1 MKNKY
6 FLLVCFVICQLTLVA
21 QSAEQVKIDSLR
33 KLLPTLK
40 DSVRVDCLIKL
51 AAEYWQLNRKTDSS
65 YHYSV
70 QAKKEAVKIGY
81 QYGQAMS
88 LLQMAD
94 YEIFRK
100 NNLTLAQNY
109 IDESIRIGEKI
120 KNNKVIGRAYLQ
132 QLEILSAKGEKNE
145 LYRSYLKKAQEHFIK
160 AGDNEGELEATT
172 WLCMGYNAEGKYE
185 EGFDYCER
193 CVELSKFITPKSSSW
208 QHELVQWSFVNM
220 SDIYKDVGDFR
231 TALEYLKQCNQYSST
246 NKLSWDMDISLSDMY
261 CQLGQY
267 DSALYYWKQWEKD
280 YNSYAQGHQAYGNN
294 VLGNIYLKMKQ
305 YDKALNLFEQSN
317 ATFKKGINKIPL
329 SGSFISTSKAYVGK
343 KNWNIALKYATD
355 GFTLAEKDKIS
366 RNIIDC
372 YQLLSEIYHALGK
385 EDQAYANLRQYT
397 ILKDSIINHQFIWR
411 LSNYKKE
418 AEAKKK
424 KAELELLNKDNQIK
438 EEQLKQE
445 HLLKNVLITGLA
457 ALVLI
462 IGLLFRTLLLKQRNG
477 RLKRSQLE
485 DELTVQKLESQKQES
500 ELRQQASELEMQALR
515 AQMSPHFIFNC
526 LSSINRFI
534 LKNESEAASDYLTRF
549 SRLIRLVL
557 SNSKQS
563 LISLEDELEMIWLYI
578 EMERLRFQ
586 NSFDFNITFKN
597 EIDASSIYIPPLL
610 LQPFAENAIWH
621 GLMNKDGDKQLDFSF
636 ATNEGELICIITDNG
651 VGRQKAQ
658 DLKSIKDVKE
668 KSMGLQITAN
678 RLAIFNKESD
688 HNTSF
693 QVEDLYD
700 DEGNAAGTKVTLKI
714 KTKDIWESPATLESV
729 A

>member
-1 MKNKY
+1 MKTKY
-6 FLLVCFVICQLTLVA
+6 FLLACFVICQLTLVA
-21 QSAEQVKIDSLR
+21 QSFEQLRIDSLR
-33 KLLPTLK
+33 KVLPTLK
-40 DSVRVDCLIKL
+40 DSARVDCLIEL
-51 AAEYWQLNRKTDSS
+51 ADEYWPNKDSS
-65 YHYSV
+65 YSHIV
-70 QAKKEAVKIGY
+70 KANREATKIGY
-81 QYGQAMS
+81 QYGMAMS
-88 LLQMAD
+88 LLKMAS
-94 YEIFRK
+94 YEIFVK
-100 NNLTLAQNY
+100 KNLTTAKTY
-109 IDESIRIGEKI
+109 INSAIQIGETS
-120 KNNKVIGRAYLQ
+120 KNDRILGRAYLT
-132 QLEILSAKGEKNE
+132 LSHFFINSEKRDEAKIMEC
-145 LYRSYLKKAQEHFIK
+145 YKKSQGYFQK
-160 AGDNEGELEATT
+160 AGDKLGELEVTN
-172 WLCMGYNAEGKYE
+172 WLCESYVEKGNYE
-185 EGFDYCER
+185 EGFDYCNR
-193 CVELSKFITPKSSSW
+193 CIELTKFITRKSTTW
-208 QHELVQWSFVNM
+208 EHELVQFSLINM
-220 SDIYKDVGDFR
+220 SQLKEDAGDYEG
-231 TALEYLKQCNQYSST
+231 AIDDLKQCNQYALD
-246 NKLSWDMDISLSDMY
+246 NKLGWDMDIHLSRMFVR
-261 CQLGQY
+261 LGQN
-267 DSALYYWKQWEKD
+267 DSALFYWNRWKRDWNRYPK
-280 YNSYAQGHQAYGNN
+280 GHQAYGNN
-294 VLGNIYLKMKQ
+294 VLGNIYLNTQRYDEALDLFKGSIETVKDINGDLAYQ
-305 YDKALNLFEQSN
+305 YLL
-317 ATFKKGINKIPL
+317 
-329 SGSFISTSKAYVGK
+329 TSKAYILK
-343 KNWNIALKYATD
+343 KNWNAALKYATD
-355 GFTLAEKDKIS
+355 GFDLAQKQKMRTSVMEGHE
-366 RNIIDC
+366 
-372 YQLLSEIYHALGK
+372 LLSQIYHALRK
-385 EDQAYANLRQYT
+385 DDKAYSNLRQYT
-397 ILKDSIINHQFIWR
+397 LLKDSVITRQFLWR

-418 AEAKKK
+418 ADSKKK

-438 EEQLKQE
+438 EEQLKQD

-557 SNSKQS
+557 INSKQS

-578 EMERLRFQ
+578 EMERLWFQ

-636 ATNEGELICIITDNG
+636 ATNESELVCIITDNG

-678 RLAIFNKESD
+678 RLAIFNKESN